1 MGLID
6 KQLVLDIVGNDPVE
20 ARRLMALF
28 FDSAREQ
35 VSRFRTG
42 LLAQDMERANTAAHQ
57 LAGAAGTCGLSV
69 LSERLRALE
78 QLTQT
83 ESGTDFQPLVEEV
96 EALLRQAEEE
106 ASLGFAEESAG
117 TPS

>member
-1 MGLID
+1 MAWID

-20 ARRLMALF
+20 ARRLLALF

-35 VSRFRTG
+35 VSKLRAG
-42 LLAQDMERANTAAHQ
+42 LLAEDMEQANTAAHQ
-57 LAGAAGTCGLSV
+57 LAGAAGTCGIML

-83 ESGTDFQPLVEEV
+83 DPPTDFQPLVAEIED
-96 EALLRQAEEE
+96 LLRQAEEE
-106 ASLGFAEESAG
+106 AALGFAEDSAG